1 MSGAFVGAVV
11 VLCTLAL
18 IFVLFPLLRDAAR
31 TRTQS
36 RRQVN
41 AAIHRDR
48 IRELDQDLENGT
60 LSRTQYDAAI
70 ADLDRDLVQ
79 SGAIDSEE
87 EQAGYL
93 PRARRGVVIAAA
105 TVSAVAVPVL
115 ALSMYHS
122 LGDERAFT
130 QAGTPTTPDRQQQS
144 GAPGQPQQ
152 HDPDEIEAMAQQ
164 LRDRLE
170 QSPDDPTGWVLY
182 GRTMIYL
189 ENLDEAEN
197 AFRRALDLGA
207 DDDPNLLAEYADILA
222 ATTGNLQGEPM
233 EYLQRALEIDP
244 ENVRALWLAG
254 TAAYNNADYE
264 GARSYWEELLDVVP
278 PNSQEAQAIQSN
290 LRQLPDGE
298 G

>member
-1 MSGAFVGAVV
+1 MSGAFVGAIV
-11 VLCTLAL
+11 VLCIIAL

-79 SGAIDSEE
+79 SGAVDSEE
-87 EQAGYL
+87 DQAGYL

-105 TVSAVAVPVL
+105 TLSAVAVPLL

-130 QAGTPTTPDRQQQS
+130 QAGTPSTPDRQQQ
-144 GAPGQPQQ
+144 GEAPGQPQQ
-152 HDPDEIEAMAQQ
+152 HDPEEIEAMAQQ
-164 LRDRLE
+164 LRERLE

-182 GRTMIYL
+182 GRTMLFL

-197 AFRRALDLGA
+197 AFRRSLELGA
-207 DDDPNLLAEYADILA
+207 DDDPNLLAEYADVLA

-254 TAAYNNADYE
+254 TAAYNATDYDE
-264 GARSYWEELLDVVP
+264 ARSYWEQLLDVVP
-278 PNSQEAQAIQSN
+278 PDSQEAQAIQSN
-290 LRQLPDGE
+290 LQQLPDSE

>member
-60 LSRTQYDAAI
+60 LSRAQYDAAV

>member
-79 SGAIDSEE
+79 SGAVDSEE

-105 TVSAVAVPVL
+105 TVSAVAVPVM

>member
-79 SGAIDSEE
+79 SGAVDSEE
-87 EQAGYL
+87 DQAGYL